1 MKGEPPRV
9 AAAALVAA
17 ALLGA
22 AGCGGTESHVA
33 LGENVAKRAA
43 IPPGTTAQT
52 FTLFDAH
59 HRRVSLAA
67 QRGKVVLLT
76 FLYTHCVDE
85 CPGIAHEL
93 NEVLRRVG
101 PERRSVRVIAVS
113 VDPVFDT
120 PAAVRRFERA
130 YRLLP
135 EFRYLIGSRRQLLPV
150 WRAYNVLVEA
160 RSSDLLNHSAPIYAL
175 DRGGVP
181 RYAYPSHSEPG
192 PMLRGVRELLR
203 AS

>member
-1 MKGEPPRV
+1 LRRV
-9 AAAALVAA
+9 PTQAAAALVAA
-17 ALLGA
+17 GVLGA
-22 AGCGGTESHVA
+22 AGCGGAESHVT
-33 LGENVAKRAA
+33 LGEKVAKRAT
-43 IPPGTTAQT
+43 IPPGTTAQA
-52 FTLFDAH
+52 FTLDDAR

-93 NEVLRRVG
+93 NEVLRRLG
-101 PERRSVRVIAVS
+101 PERRAVRVIAVS

-120 PAAVRRFERA
+120 PTAVKRFERT

-135 EFRYLIGSRRQLLPV
+135 QFRFLIGTRRQLLPV

-160 RSSDLLNHSAPIYAL
+160 RSTDLLNHSAPIYAL
-175 DRGGVP
+175 DRRGVP

-192 PMLRGVRELLR
+192 PMLSGVRELLR